1 MADAQGVLGMQ
12 ESTFDLVIVGAGPG
26 GLSAAARA
34 GQQGMSHV
42 LLEAGGAHANTIQQ
56 YQQHKHVMAEPS
68 VLPLRSDM
76 EFAAGRREAIL
87 DSWERGIGRANINIK
102 YQSEVSAIRGSRGSF
117 EIVTKSGNS
126 IRGKHVILALGVQ
139 GHPRRIAVPGGDL
152 PCVQYTLESADALRG
167 ETIVVIGAGDAAIE
181 NAIALSRSNS
191 VIVLNRSSG
200 FPRAKDANAARITR
214 AISAGRIKCFMHAE
228 IRSLRASGG
237 PAKGPQARD
246 NGAGAPYR
254 MVISTQEGERTLS
267 CHRVIARLGAV
278 PPRQLVE
285 SIGVRFLSSEPDA
298 LPELSSQYEST
309 VPGLYVIGALAGY
322 PLIKQ
327 AMNQGFEVV
336 EHLLGRAVAPADHE
350 ILRDKFRIL
359 RGGEDVERIVNL
371 IHKGLPIFRD
381 IQMLA
386 LRELLLVSRVVTPG
400 KGSSI
405 FARGDYASSIFNV
418 LRGEVHLEAG
428 GAPMILRGGQLL
440 GEMSLISGRPHETS
454 AIAGVDCILLETP
467 HSAVRKLLRTEQ
479 SVRTYIDTV
488 YSLRA
493 LRLLLM
499 PHASPETIHTLTKAV
514 SLHRFSPGTEIFKE
528 GDPIERFYL
537 VRSGSVALSR
547 RKEDQDTVVAYCAAN
562 SFLDALG
569 CLSGE
574 TTRSLNAKAMVA
586 TEALSIDHASFKA
599 LLKADA
605 RLAAKMDAERTEQL
619 TQYAHM
625 QARPKAGNVFS
636 YLMSH
641 GLGEATSVLVI
652 DENLC
657 VGCDQCEKACAATH
671 EGVSRLDRSAGP
683 SLHSLH
689 LPTSCRH
696 CEHPHCMRDCPPSAI
711 HRLPNGEVYIDETCI
726 GCGNCEENC
735 PYGVIQMAETAPK
748 TSLLSKLLRTKP
760 VENAKT
766 AVKCDVCAS
775 LKGGPACVRACPTG
789 AAIRIHAED
798 VLELARQR
806 AVALE

>member
-1 MADAQGVLGMQ
+1 MQ
-12 ESTFDLVIVGAGPG
+12 ESSFDLVIVGAGPG
-26 GLSAAARA
+26 GLSAAAHA
-34 GQQGMSHV
+34 SQQGMSHV

-56 YQQHKHVMAEPS
+56 YQQFKHVMAEPS

-87 DSWERGIGRANINIK
+87 DTWERGIQRANVNIR
-102 YQSEVSAIRGSRGSF
+102 YRSEVSGISGTRGHFAIA
-117 EIVTKSGNS
+117 IKSGEI

-139 GHPRRIAVPGGDL
+139 GHPRRVSATGSDL

-167 ETIVVIGAGDAAIE
+167 ETIIVIGAGDAAIE
-181 NAIALSRSNS
+181 NALALSRSNS
-191 VIVLNRSSG
+191 VILLNRSSG
-200 FPRAKDANAARITR
+200 FPRAKDANAAKITR
-214 AISAGRIKCFMHAE
+214 AISAGRVKCFMHAE
-228 IRSLRASGG
+228 ARSIHPNDSHAGRVAN
-237 PAKGPQARD
+237 R
-246 NGAGAPYR
+246 GAAAPYR
-254 MVISTQEGERTLS
+254 MVISTQEGERAIH
-267 CHRVIARLGAV
+267 CHRVIARLGAI

-285 SIGVRFLSSEPDA
+285 AIGVRFLSAEPDA
-298 LPELSSQYEST
+298 LPELSSTYEST
-309 VPGLYVIGALAGY
+309 VPGLYVIGAMAGY

-327 AMNQGFEVV
+327 AMNQGYEVV
-336 EHLLGRAVAPADHE
+336 EQLLGRSVAPADHD
-350 ILRDKFRIL
+350 ILREKFRIL
-359 RGGEDVERIVNL
+359 RGGGDVERIVSL
-371 IHKGLPIFRD
+371 MHKGLPLFRD

-386 LRELLLVSRVVTPG
+386 LRELLLVSRIITPP
-400 KGSSI
+400 KGSAI
-405 FARGDYASSIFNV
+405 FAKGDYASTVFNV
-418 LRGEVHLEAG
+418 LRGEVLLQADG
-428 GAPMILRGGQLL
+428 GAPMVLRGGQLL

-454 AIAGVDCILLETP
+454 AIAGADCILLETP
-467 HSAVRKLLRTEQ
+467 HSGIKKLLRTEQ
-479 SVRTYIDTV
+479 SVRAYIDTV
-488 YSLRA
+488 YALRA
-493 LRLLLM
+493 LRVLLM
-499 PHASPETIHTLTKAV
+499 PHASPETIHALSKAV
-514 SLHRFSPGTEIFKE
+514 SLHRFTPGAAIFKE
-528 GDPIERFYL
+528 GEAIERFYL

-547 RKEDQDTVVAYCAAN
+547 RKGAEDTVVAYCAAN

-574 TTRSLNAKAMVA
+574 TTRSLTAKAMVA

-652 DENLC
+652 DETLC

-671 EGVSRLDRSAGP
+671 DGVSRLDRSAGP

-711 HRLPNGEVYIDETCI
+711 HRLPNGEVFIDETCI

-735 PYGVIQMAETAPK
+735 PYGVIQMAEKAPR
-748 TSLLSKLLRTKP
+748 TSLLDRLLRAKP
-760 VENAKT
+760 PEAAKT
-766 AVKCDVCAS
+766 AVKCDVCVS

-806 AVALE
+806 AVAME

>member
-1 MADAQGVLGMQ
+1 MQ
-12 ESTFDLVIVGAGPG
+12 ESAVDVVIVGAGPG

-42 LLEAGGAHANTIQQ
+42 LLEAGSAHANTIQQ
-56 YQQHKHVMAEPS
+56 YQHHKHVMAEPS

-76 EFAAGRREAIL
+76 EFAAGRREQIL
-87 DSWERGIGRANINIK
+87 ESWERGISRANVNIR
-102 YQSEVSAIRGSRGSF
+102 YRSEVAGIRPVQDGF
-117 EIVTKSGNS
+117 EISLKSGTTV
-126 IRGKHVILALGVQ
+126 RGRKIILALGVQ
-139 GHPRRIAVPGGDL
+139 GHPRRVNVPGGDL

-167 ETIVVIGAGDAAIE
+167 ESIIVIGAGDAAIE
-181 NAIALSRSNS
+181 NAIALSRGNS
-191 VIVLNRSSG
+191 VTVLNRSNG
-200 FPRAKDANAARITR
+200 FPRAKDANATRITR
-214 AISAGRIKCFMHAE
+214 AISAGRVKCLMNAE
-228 IRSLRASGG
+228 AKSLHPNSSG
-237 PAKGPQARD
+237 AKGTA
-246 NGAGAPYR
+246 APYR
-254 MVISTQEGERTLS
+254 MVVKTQDGERTIE

-285 SIGVRFLSSEPDA
+285 AIGVRFLSAEADA
-298 LPELSSQYEST
+298 LPELSQHYEST
-309 VPGLYVIGALAGY
+309 VPGLFVIGALAGY

-336 EHLLGRAVAPADHE
+336 EYLLGRTVAPADHD
-350 ILRDKFRIL
+350 ILASKFKAL
-359 RGGEDVERIVNL
+359 RGGDDVERIVSL
-371 IHKGLPIFRD
+371 IHKGLPLFREV
-381 IQMLA
+381 QMLA
-386 LRELLLVSRVVTPG
+386 LREVLLVSTIVTPA

-418 LRGEVHLEAG
+418 LKGEVHLDAG
-428 GAPMILRGGQLL
+428 GGPPMVLRGGQLL
-440 GEMSLISGRPHETS
+440 GEMSLVSGRPHETS
-454 AIAGVDCILLETP
+454 AVAGPDCILLETP
-467 HSAVRKLLRTEQ
+467 HSAIRKLLRTEQ
-479 SVRTYIDTV
+479 SVRGYVDTV
-488 YSLRA
+488 YALRA
-493 LRLLLM
+493 LRVLLI
-499 PHASPETIHTLTKAV
+499 PHASPETIHALSKAV
-514 SLHRFSPGTEIFKE
+514 TLHRFAPGTEIFKE
-528 GDPIERFYL
+528 GDAIERFYV

-547 RKEDQDTVVAYCAAN
+547 GAGEQSTVVAYCAAN

-574 TTRSLNAKAMVA
+574 TQRSLSARAMVA

-599 LLKADA
+599 LLRADA

-625 QARPKAGNVFS
+625 QARPKAGSVFS

-652 DENLC
+652 DETLC

-711 HRLPNGEVYIDETCI
+711 HRLPNGEVFIDETCI

-735 PYGVIQMAETAPK
+735 PYGVIQMAEKAPQS
-748 TSLLSKLLRTKP
+748 SLLARLLGSKPKET
-760 VENAKT
+760 AKT
-766 AVKCDVCAS
+766 AVKCDVCAT

-798 VLELARQR
+798 VLELASQR

>member
-1 MADAQGVLGMQ
+1 MREL
-12 ESTFDLVIVGAGPG
+12 TFDLVIVGAGPG
-26 GLSAAARA
+26 GLSAAAHA
-34 GQQGMSHV
+34 SQQGMSHV

-76 EFAAGRREAIL
+76 EFAAGRRESIL
-87 DSWERGIGRANINIK
+87 ESWERGIERASINIK
-102 YQSEVSAIRGSRGSF
+102 YRSEVTSIRGSRGNFEVGVKSG
-117 EIVTKSGNS
+117 EIV
-126 IRGKHVILALGVQ
+126 RGKHIILALGVQ
-139 GHPRRIAVPGGDL
+139 GHPRRVNVPGGDL
-152 PCVQYTLESADALRG
+152 PCVQYTLESAEALRG

-181 NAIALSRSNS
+181 NAIALSRSNT

-214 AISAGRIKCFMHAE
+214 AISAGRVKCFMHAE
-228 IRSLRASGG
+228 ARSIHANNGRAGSAVG
-237 PAKGPQARD
+237 AE
-246 NGAGAPYR
+246 NTAGAPYR
-254 MVISTQEGERTLS
+254 MVISTQEGERALS
-267 CHRVIARLGAV
+267 CHRVIARLGAI

-285 SIGVRFLSSEPDA
+285 SIGVRFLSSDADA
-298 LPELSSQYEST
+298 LPELSSTYEST
-309 VPGLYVIGALAGY
+309 VPGLYIIGALAGY

-327 AMNQGFEVV
+327 AMNQGYEVV
-336 EHLLGRAVAPADHE
+336 EHLLGRAVAPADHD
-350 ILRDKFRIL
+350 ILREQFRVL
-359 RGGEDVERIVNL
+359 RGGGDVERIVSQ
-371 IHKGLPIFRD
+371 IHKGLPLFRD

-386 LRELLLVSRVVTPG
+386 LRELLLVSRIITPT
-400 KGSSI
+400 KGSVI
-405 FARGDYASSIFNV
+405 FSKGDYASTIFNV
-418 LRGEVHLEAG
+418 LRGEVQLQVDG

-440 GEMSLISGRPHETS
+440 GEMSLISGRPHEAS
-454 AIAGVDCILLETP
+454 AVAGADSILLETP
-467 HSAVRKLLRTEQ
+467 HSAIKKLLRTEQ
-479 SVRTYIDTV
+479 SVRSYIDKV
-488 YSLRA
+488 YALRA
-493 LRLLLM
+493 LRVLLM
-499 PHASPETIHTLTKAV
+499 PHAAPQTVHMLSKAV
-514 SLHRFSPGTEIFKE
+514 SLHRFTPGAEIFKE

-547 RKEDQDTVVAYCAAN
+547 RRGEQDTVVAYCAAN

-574 TTRSLNAKAMVA
+574 SNRSLTAKAMVA
-586 TEALSIDHASFKA
+586 TEVLSIDHENFK
-599 LLKADA
+599 LVLKADT
-605 RLAAKMDAERTEQL
+605 RLAARMDAERTEQL
-619 TQYAHM
+619 TQYAHL

-652 DENLC
+652 DETLC

-671 EGVSRLDRSAGP
+671 DGVSRLDRSAGP

-711 HRLPNGEVYIDETCI
+711 HRLPNGEVYIDDTCI

-735 PYGVIQMAETAPK
+735 PYGVIQMAAKTPR
-748 TSLLSKLLRTKP
+748 TSLFDRLLRTKAP
-760 VENAKT
+760 ESAKT

-806 AVALE
+806 AVVMG

>member
-1 MADAQGVLGMQ
+1 MQ
-12 ESTFDLVIVGAGPG
+12 EQIFDLVIVGAGPG
-26 GLSAAARA
+26 GLSAAAHAAQA
-34 GQQGMSHV
+34 GMAHV

-87 DSWERGIGRANINIK
+87 DNWRQGIENAKVNIK
-102 YQSEVSAIRGSRGSF
+102 YRAEVSSIRGTRGGF
-117 EIVTKSGNS
+117 EIGIKSGET

-139 GHPRRIAVPGGDL
+139 GHPRRVSVPGGDL

-181 NAIALSRSNS
+181 NAIALSRNNS

-214 AISAGRIKCFMHAE
+214 AISAGRVKCFMHAE
-228 IRSLRASGG
+228 TRSLRASG
-237 PAKGPQARD
+237 
-246 NGAGAPYR
+246 AGAAAPYQ
-254 MVISTQEGERTLS
+254 MVITTQEGERTIP
-267 CHRVIARLGAV
+267 CHRVIARLGAI

-285 SIGVRFLSSEPDA
+285 SIGVRFLSTEPDA

-336 EHLLGRAVAPADHE
+336 EHLLGRAVAPADHD
-350 ILRDKFRIL
+350 ILREKFRIL
-359 RGGEDVERIVNL
+359 RGGGDVERIVSL
-371 IHKGLPIFRD
+371 IHKGLPVFRD

-386 LRELLLVSRVVTPG
+386 LRELLLVSTIITPAPG
-400 KGSSI
+400 ASI
-405 FARGDYASSIFNV
+405 FAKGDYASSIFNV

-428 GAPMILRGGQLL
+428 GAAPMVLRGGQLL

-454 AIAGVDCILLETP
+454 AIAGPDCILLETP
-467 HSAVRKLLRTEQ
+467 HSAIRKLLRTEQ
-479 SVRTYIDTV
+479 SVRGYIDTV
-488 YSLRA
+488 YALRA

-499 PHASPETIHTLTKAV
+499 PHAAAETIHALSKAV
-514 SLHRFSPGTEIFKE
+514 SLHRFAPGTEIFKE

-547 RKEDQDTVVAYCAAN
+547 RSGDQEAVVAYCAAN

-574 TTRSLNAKAMVA
+574 TARSLNAKSMVA
-586 TEALSIDHASFKA
+586 TEALSIDHGSFKA

-625 QARPKAGNVFS
+625 QAQPKAGNVFS

-652 DENLC
+652 DETLC

-711 HRLPNGEVYIDETCI
+711 HRLPNGEVFIDETCI

-735 PYGVIQMAETAPK
+735 PYGVIQMAEKTPK
-748 TSLLSKLLRTKP
+748 SSLFERLMGAKP
-760 VENAKT
+760 KEAAKT

>member
-1 MADAQGVLGMQ
+1 MQ
-12 ESTFDLVIVGAGPG
+12 LSTFDLIIVGAGPG
-26 GLSAAARA
+26 GLSAAAHA

-76 EFAAGRREAIL
+76 EFAAGRRETVL
-87 DSWERGIGRANINIK
+87 ESWERGIRSANINIR
-102 YQSEVSAIRGSRGSF
+102 YRAEVAGIRGARGDF
-117 EIVTKSGNS
+117 EVAIKSGER

-139 GHPRRIAVPGGDL
+139 GHPRRVAVPGGDL

-200 FPRAKDANAARITR
+200 FPRAKDANAARMTR
-214 AISAGRIKCFMHAE
+214 RISAGRVKCFMNAE
-228 IRSLRASGG
+228 VRSLHANDTRAGSNHR
-237 PAKGPQARD
+237 AV
-246 NGAGAPYR
+246 PYR
-254 MVISTQEGERTLS
+254 MVISTQEGERTIP
-267 CHRVIARLGAV
+267 CHRVIARLGAI

-285 SIGVRFLSSEPDA
+285 SIGVRFVSPEPDA
-298 LPELSSQYEST
+298 LPELSSSYEST

-336 EHLLGRAVAPADHE
+336 EQLLGRAVAPADHDV
-350 ILRDKFRIL
+350 LRAKFRIL
-359 RGGEDVERIVNL
+359 RGGADVERIVNVL
-371 IHKGLPIFRD
+371 HKGLPIFRD
-381 IQMLA
+381 IQLLA
-386 LRELLLVSRVVTPG
+386 LRELLLVSTIVTPARG
-400 KGSSI
+400 QNI
-405 FARGDYASSIFNV
+405 FARGDYASSVFNV
-418 LRGEVHLEAG
+418 MRGEVHLEAG
-428 GAPMILRGGQLL
+428 GGPPMILRGGQLL

-454 AIAGVDCILLETP
+454 AIAGPDCILLETP
-467 HSAVRKLLRTEQ
+467 HSAIRKLLRAEQ
-479 SVRTYIDTV
+479 SVRAYIDTV
-488 YSLRA
+488 YALRA

-499 PHASPETIHTLTKAV
+499 PHASPETMHALSKAV
-514 SLHRFSPGTEIFKE
+514 SLHRFAPGSEIFKE
-528 GDPIERFYL
+528 GDAIERFYL

-547 RKEDQDTVVAYCAAN
+547 RTGDQDTVVAYCAAN

-574 TTRSLNAKAMVA
+574 TARSLNAKAMVA
-586 TEALSIDHASFKA
+586 TEALSIDHGSFKA
-599 LLKADA
+599 LLKADT

-625 QARPKAGNVFS
+625 QARPQAGNVFS

-711 HRLPNGEVYIDETCI
+711 HRLPNGEVFIDETCI

-735 PYGVIQMAETAPK
+735 PYGVIQMAEKAPR
-748 TSLLSKLLRTKP
+748 TSLLQRLLGAKP
-760 VENAKT
+760 ADSAKT

-775 LKGGPACVRACPTG
+775 LRGGPACVRACPTG

>member
-1 MADAQGVLGMQ
+1 MQ
-12 ESTFDLVIVGAGPG
+12 QSTFDLVIVGAGPG

-34 GQQGMSHV
+34 GQAGMAHV

-76 EFAAGRREAIL
+76 QFAAGRRESIL
-87 DSWERGIGRANINIK
+87 ESWERGIRSANVNIK
-102 YQSEVSAIRGSRGSF
+102 YHAEVSAIRGTRGSF
-117 EIVTKSGNS
+117 EIATKSGET
-126 IRGKHVILALGVQ
+126 IRGKNVILALGVQ
-139 GHPRRIAVPGGDL
+139 GHPRRVNVPGGDL

-181 NAIALSRSNS
+181 NAIALSRNNS
-191 VIVLNRSSG
+191 VIMLNRSSG

-214 AISAGRIKCFMHAE
+214 AISGGRVKCVMHAE
-228 IRSLRASGG
+228 AKSLHANNS
-237 PAKGPQARD
+237 QT
-246 NGAGAPYR
+246 NGEAAAAPYR
-254 MVISTQEGERTLS
+254 LVISTQEGERTIP
-267 CHRVIARLGAV
+267 CHRLIARLGAV

-285 SIGVRFLSSEPDA
+285 SIGVRFPSAEPDA
-298 LPELSSQYEST
+298 LPELSPQFEST

-336 EHLLGRAVAPADHE
+336 EQLLGRTVAPADHD
-350 ILRDKFRIL
+350 ILRAKFRIL
-359 RGGEDVERIVNL
+359 RGGNEVERIVSL
-371 IHKGLPIFRD
+371 IHKGLPLFRD

-386 LRELLLVSRVVTPG
+386 LRELLLVSTIITPA

-405 FARGDYASSIFNV
+405 FARGDYASSVFNV

-428 GAPMILRGGQLL
+428 GGAPMILRGGQLI
-440 GEMSLISGRPHETS
+440 GEMSLISGRPHETA
-454 AIAGVDCILLETP
+454 AIAGPDCILLETP
-467 HSAVRKLLRTEQ
+467 HSAIRKLLRTEQ
-479 SVRTYIDTV
+479 SVRGYIDAV
-488 YSLRA
+488 YALRA
-493 LRLLLM
+493 LRVLLM
-499 PHASPETIHTLTKAV
+499 PHASPETIHALSKAV
-514 SLHRFSPGTEIFKE
+514 SLHRFAPGAEIFKQ
-528 GDPIERFYL
+528 GDHIERFYL

-547 RKEDQDTVVAYCAAN
+547 RNGNQDTVVGYCAAN

-569 CLSGE
+569 CLSAE
-574 TTRSLNAKAMVA
+574 NTRSLNAKAMVA

-605 RLAAKMDAERTEQL
+605 RLSAKMDAERTEQL

-625 QARPKAGNVFS
+625 QARPKAGSVFD

-652 DENLC
+652 DETLC

-711 HRLPNGEVYIDETCI
+711 HRLPNGEVFIDETCI

-735 PYGVIQMAETAPK
+735 PYGVIQMAEKAPK
-748 TSLLSKLLRTKP
+748 SSLFERLRGAKP
-760 VENAKT
+760 AEAAKT

-789 AAIRIHAED
+789 AAIRIHADD
-798 VLELARQR
+798 VIELARQR

>member
-1 MADAQGVLGMQ
+1 
-12 ESTFDLVIVGAGPG
+12 
-26 GLSAAARA
+26 
-34 GQQGMSHV
+34 V
-42 LLEAGGAHANTIQQ
+42 LLEAGAAHANTIQQ
-56 YQQHKHVMAEPS
+56 YQHFKHVMAEPS

-76 EFAAGRREAIL
+76 EFAAGRRETIL
-87 DSWERGIGRANINIK
+87 ESWERGIQSSKINIK
-102 YQSEVSAIRGSRGSF
+102 YRAEVTGIRGTGGNF
-117 EIVTKSGNS
+117 EITIKSGEI

-139 GHPRRIAVPGGDL
+139 GHPRRVNVPGGDL
-152 PCVQYTLESADALRG
+152 PCVQYTLESAEALRA

-191 VIVLNRSSG
+191 VILLNRSNG

-214 AISAGRIKCFMHAE
+214 AISAGRVKCFMNAE
-228 IRSLRASGG
+228 AKSLQTS
-237 PAKGPQARD
+237 
-246 NGAGAPYR
+246 NGSTEAPYQ
-254 MVISTQEGERTLS
+254 MVIKTQEGERTVP
-267 CHRVIARLGAV
+267 CHRVIARLGAI

-285 SIGVRFLSSEPDA
+285 SIGVRFASPEPEA
-298 LPELSSQYEST
+298 LPELSAQYEST

-327 AMNQGFEVV
+327 AMNQGYEVV
-336 EHLLGRAVAPADHE
+336 EQLLGRAVAPADHD
-350 ILRDKFRIL
+350 ILAAKFRIL
-359 RGGEDVERIVNL
+359 RGGGDVERIVNL
-371 IHKGLPIFRD
+371 VHKGLPLFRD
-381 IQMLA
+381 IKMLA
-386 LRELLLVSRVVTPG
+386 LRELLLVSRIVTPAN
-400 KGSSI
+400 GSSI

-418 LRGEVHLEAG
+418 LRGEVHLQAGG
-428 GAPMILRGGQLL
+428 GAPMILRGGQLV

-454 AIAGVDCILLETP
+454 AIAGPDCILLETP
-467 HSAVRKLLRTEQ
+467 HSAIRKLLRTEQ
-479 SVRTYIDTV
+479 SVRAYIDTV
-488 YSLRA
+488 YGLRA
-493 LRLLLM
+493 LRVLLM
-499 PHASPETIHTLTKAV
+499 PYASPETIHALSKAV
-514 SLHRFSPGTEIFKE
+514 TLHRFAPGTEIFKE
-528 GDPIERFYL
+528 GDAIERFYL

-547 RKEDQDTVVAYCAAN
+547 RTGDQETVVAYCAAS

-574 TTRSLNAKAMVA
+574 STRSLNAKAMVA

-599 LLKADA
+599 LLKADN
-605 RLAAKMDAERTEQL
+605 RLAAKMETERTEQL

-711 HRLPNGEVYIDETCI
+711 HRLPNGEVFIDETCI

-735 PYGVIQMAETAPK
+735 PYGVIQMAEKAPK
-748 TSLLSKLLRTKP
+748 TSLFEKLMGTKRP
-760 VENAKT
+760 EAAKT

-798 VLELARQR
+798 VLELAKQR
-806 AVALE
+806 AVALG

>member
-1 MADAQGVLGMQ
+1 MR

-26 GLSAAARA
+26 GMSAAAHA
-34 GQQGMSHV
+34 SQQGMPHV

-56 YQQHKHVMAEPS
+56 YQRHKHVMAEPS

-76 EFAAGRREAIL
+76 EFSAGRREAIL
-87 DSWERGIGRANINIK
+87 DNWERGMERANVNRK
-102 YQSEVSAIRGSRGSF
+102 YHAEVTAIRGTRGSF
-117 EIVTKSGNS
+117 EIAIKSGET

-139 GHPRRIAVPGGDL
+139 GHPRRLTMPGGDL
-152 PCVQYTLESADALRG
+152 PCVQYTLESAEALNA

-181 NAIALSRSNS
+181 NALALSRTNS
-191 VIVLNRSSG
+191 VIMLNRSNG
-200 FPRAKDANAARITR
+200 FPRAKDANSAKITR
-214 AISAGRIKCFMHAE
+214 AISANRIKCFMNAE
-228 IRSLRASGG
+228 ARSLRAND
-237 PAKGPQARD
+237 PDRRTKD
-246 NGAGAPYR
+246 NSAGAPYR
-254 MVISTQEGERTLS
+254 LVISTQEGERAIH
-267 CHRVIARLGAV
+267 CHRIVARLGAI

-285 SIGVRFLSSEPDA
+285 SIGVRFVSSEADA
-298 LPELSSQYEST
+298 LPELSSTYEST
-309 VPGLYVIGALAGY
+309 VPGLYIIGALAGY

-327 AMNQGFEVV
+327 AMNQGYEVV
-336 EHLLGRAVAPADHE
+336 EHLLGRSVAPADHD
-350 ILRDKFRIL
+350 ILREKFRVL
-359 RGGEDVERIVNL
+359 RGGGDVERIVNT
-371 IHKGLPIFRD
+371 IHKGLPVFRE
-381 IQMLA
+381 IQRLA
-386 LRELLLVSRVVTPG
+386 LRELLLVSRIITPANG
-400 KGSSI
+400 AVI
-405 FARGDYASSIFNV
+405 FSKGDYASSVFNV
-418 LRGEVHLEAG
+418 LRGEAHLQADG
-428 GAPMILRGGQLL
+428 GPPMILRGGQLL
-440 GEMSLISGRPHETS
+440 GEMSLISGRPHET
-454 AIAGVDCILLETP
+454 AATAGQDCILLETP
-467 HSAVRKLLRTEQ
+467 HSAIKKLLRTEQ
-479 SVRTYIDTV
+479 SVRAYIDAV
-488 YSLRA
+488 YALRA
-493 LRLLLM
+493 LRVLLM
-499 PHASPETIHTLTKAV
+499 PHAAPETIHTLSKAV
-514 SLHRFSPGTEIFKE
+514 SLHRFAPGTEIFKE
-528 GDPIERFYL
+528 GDKIERFYL

-547 RKEDQDTVVAYCAAN
+547 RKEEHDTVVAYCAAN
-562 SFLDALG
+562 AFLDALG

-574 TTRSLNAKAMVA
+574 TTRSLTAKAMVA
-586 TEALSIDHASFKA
+586 TEVLSIDHASFKA

-625 QARPKAGNVFS
+625 QAQPKAGNVFS

-652 DENLC
+652 DETLC

-735 PYGVIQMAETAPK
+735 PYGVIQMAAKAPK
-748 TSLLSKLLRTKP
+748 PSLLNRLLGSKP
-760 VENAKT
+760 QEEAKT

-806 AVALE
+806 AVAME

>member
-1 MADAQGVLGMQ
+1 VAKGVLGMQ

-87 DSWERGIGRANINIK
+87 ESWERGISSANVNIK
-102 YQSEVSAIRGSRGSF
+102 YHCEVAGIRGSLGNF
-117 EIVTKSGNS
+117 EVSTKSGNS
-126 IRGKHVILALGVQ
+126 VRGKHVILALGVQ
-139 GHPRRIAVPGGDL
+139 GHPRRVTVPGGDL

-191 VIVLNRSSG
+191 VIVLNRNSG

-228 IRSLRASGG
+228 VRSVHASSGH
-237 PAKGPQARD
+237 AKGQQAND
-246 NGAGAPYR
+246 KGAGAPYR
-254 MVISTQEGERTLS
+254 MVISTQEGERTLP
-267 CHRVIARLGAV
+267 CHRVIARLGAI

-336 EHLLGRAVAPADHE
+336 EHLLGRAVAPADHD

-359 RGGEDVERIVNL
+359 RGGDDVERIVNL
-371 IHKGLPIFRD
+371 IHKGLPLFRG

-386 LRELLLVSRVVTPG
+386 LRELLLVSRIVTPA

-418 LRGEVHLEAG
+418 LRGEAHLGAG
-428 GAPMILRGGQLL
+428 GTPMILRGGQLL

-454 AIAGVDCILLETP
+454 AIAGADCILLETP
-467 HSAVRKLLRTEQ
+467 HSAIRKLLRTEQ
-479 SVRTYIDTV
+479 SVRAYIDTV

-499 PHASPETIHTLTKAV
+499 PHASPETIHALSKAV
-514 SLHRFSPGTEIFKE
+514 SLHRFAPGAEIFKE

-547 RKEDQDTVVAYCAAN
+547 RTADQDTVVAYCAAN

-574 TTRSLNAKAMVA
+574 TTRSLNAKSMVA

-605 RLAAKMDAERTEQL
+605 LLAAKMDAERTEQL

-652 DENLC
+652 DETLC

-711 HRLPNGEVYIDETCI
+711 HRLPNGEVFIDETCI

-735 PYGVIQMAETAPK
+735 PYGVIQMAEKTPK
-748 TSLLSKLLRTKP
+748 TSLLAKLLGTKP
-760 VENAKT
+760 AEGAKT

>member
-1 MADAQGVLGMQ
+1 MP
-12 ESTFDLVIVGAGPG
+12 ESKVDVVVVGAGPG
-26 GLSAAARA
+26 GLSAAAHA

-56 YQQHKHVMAEPS
+56 YQLHKHVMAEPS

-76 EFAAGRREAIL
+76 EFAAGRRENIL
-87 DSWERGIGRANINIK
+87 ESWERGIREANVNIR
-102 YQSEVSAIRGSRGSF
+102 YRSEVTGIRGTRGEF
-117 EIVTKSGNS
+117 EISLKSGTT
-126 IRGKHVILALGVQ
+126 IHCKHVILALGVQ
-139 GHPRRIAVPGGDL
+139 GHPRRVNVPGGDL
-152 PCVQYTLESADALRG
+152 PCVQYTLESADALKG

-181 NAIALSRSNS
+181 NAIALSRNNS
-191 VIVLNRSSG
+191 VVVLNRSNG
-200 FPRAKDANAARITR
+200 FPRAKDANAARINR
-214 AISAGRIKCFMHAE
+214 AISAGRIKCLMNAE
-228 IRSLRASGG
+228 SKSLHPNNAGGATRAI
-237 PAKGPQARD
+237 
-246 NGAGAPYR
+246 PYR
-254 MVISTQEGERTLS
+254 LVISTQEGERS
-267 CHRVIARLGAV
+267 VECHRIIARLGAI

-285 SIGVRFLSSEPDA
+285 TIGVRFLSKEADA
-298 LPELSSQYEST
+298 LPELTSSYEST
-309 VPGLYVIGALAGY
+309 VPGLYIIGALAGY

-327 AMNQGFEVV
+327 AMNQGYEVV
-336 EHLLGRAVAPADHE
+336 EHLLGRQVAPADHD
-350 ILRDKFRIL
+350 ILAGKFKAL
-359 RGGEDVERIVNL
+359 RGGGDVERVVNL
-371 IHKGLPIFRD
+371 IHKGVPLFRD

-386 LRELLLVSRVVTPG
+386 LRELLLVSTVLTPA

-405 FARGDYASSIFNV
+405 FAKGDYASSIFNV
-418 LRGEVHLEAG
+418 LKGEVHLEAG
-428 GAPMILRGGQLL
+428 GGAPMVLRGGQLL
-440 GEMSLISGRPHETS
+440 GEMSLISGRPHETA
-454 AIAGVDCILLETP
+454 AIAGPDCILLETP

-479 SVRTYIDTV
+479 SVRAYIDKV
-488 YSLRA
+488 YALRA
-493 LRLLLM
+493 LRVLLM
-499 PHASPETIHTLTKAV
+499 PHAAPETIHTLSKAAT
-514 SLHRFSPGTEIFKE
+514 LLRFTPGSEIFKE
-528 GDPIERFYL
+528 GDTIERFYL

-547 RKEDQDTVVAYCAAN
+547 GSGDTASIVAYCAAN

-574 TTRSLNAKAMVA
+574 TRRSLSARAMVA
-586 TEALSIDHASFKA
+586 TEVLSIDHASFNA
-599 LLKADA
+599 LLQADS
-605 RLAAKMDAERTEQL
+605 RLAAMMDDERTEQL
-619 TQYAHM
+619 KQYADM
-625 QARPKAGNVFS
+625 QARPKAGSVFS

-652 DENLC
+652 DETLC

-711 HRLPNGEVYIDETCI
+711 HRLPNGEVFIDETCI

-735 PYGVIQMAETAPK
+735 PYGVIQMAEKDPPP
-748 TSLLSKLLRTKP
+748 TSLLSRLLGAKP
-760 VENAKT
+760 KEMAKT

-798 VLELARQR
+798 VLQLARQR

>member
-1 MADAQGVLGMQ
+1 MQ
-12 ESTFDLVIVGAGPG
+12 DSKVDVVIVGAGPG
-26 GLSAAARA
+26 GLSAAAHA

-56 YQQHKHVMAEPS
+56 YQHHKHVMAEPS

-87 DSWERGIGRANINIK
+87 ESWERGISEAKVNIR
-102 YQSEVSAIRGSRGSF
+102 YRSEVTGIRGTRGDF
-117 EIVTKSGNS
+117 EISIKSGET
-126 IRGKHVILALGVQ
+126 IRGKHVVLALGVQ
-139 GHPRRIAVPGGDL
+139 GHPRRVSVPGGDL

-191 VIVLNRSSG
+191 VTLLNRSTG

-214 AISAGRIKCFMHAE
+214 AISAGRLKCLMNAE
-228 IRSLRASGG
+228 VKSLQANT
-237 PAKGPQARD
+237 AKANAQ
-246 NGAGAPYR
+246 GAPYR
-254 MVISTQEGERTLS
+254 MVVSTQDGDRTIE
-267 CHRVIARLGAV
+267 CHRVIARLGAI

-285 SIGVRFLSSEPDA
+285 AIGVRFLSAEADA
-298 LPELSSQYEST
+298 LPELSPKYEST
-309 VPGLYVIGALAGY
+309 VPGLFIIGALAGY

-336 EHLLGRAVAPADHE
+336 EHLLGRAVAPADHD
-350 ILRDKFRIL
+350 ILAAKFKIL

-371 IHKGLPIFRD
+371 VHKGLPLFRD

-386 LRELLLVSRVVTPG
+386 LRELLLVSTVITPA

-418 LRGEVHLEAG
+418 LKGEVHLQAGG
-428 GAPMILRGGQLL
+428 GAPMTLRGGQLL

-454 AIAGVDCILLETP
+454 AVAGADCILLETP
-467 HSAVRKLLRTEQ
+467 HSAIRKLLRTEQ
-479 SVRTYIDTV
+479 SVRGYIDTV
-488 YSLRA
+488 YALRA

-499 PHASPETIHTLTKAV
+499 PHASPETIHALSKAV
-514 SLHRFSPGTEIFKE
+514 TLHRFTPGTEIFKE
-528 GDPIERFYL
+528 GDAIERFYL

-547 RKEDQDTVVAYCAAN
+547 RAADQDTVVAYCAAN

-574 TTRSLNAKAMVA
+574 TQRSLSARAMVA
-586 TEALSIDHASFKA
+586 TEALSIDYTAFKA
-599 LLKADA
+599 LLRADA

-625 QARPKAGNVFS
+625 QARPKAGSVFS

-652 DENLC
+652 DETLC

-711 HRLPNGEVYIDETCI
+711 HRLPNGEVFIDETCI

-735 PYGVIQMAETAPK
+735 PYGVIQMAEKNPK
-748 TSLLSKLLRTKP
+748 TSLLDRLLGAKP
-760 VENAKT
+760 RESAKT

>member
-1 MADAQGVLGMQ
+1 MR

-34 GQQGMSHV
+34 GQQSMSHV

-76 EFAAGRREAIL
+76 EFAAGRRESIL
-87 DSWERGIGRANINIK
+87 ESWERGISRAKVNIK
-102 YQSEVSAIRGSRGSF
+102 YHSEVSGIRGSRGNF
-117 EIVTKSGNS
+117 EISTKSGNS
-126 IRGKHVILALGVQ
+126 VRGKHVILALGVQ
-139 GHPRRIAVPGGDL
+139 GHPRRVNVPGGDL

-191 VIVLNRSSG
+191 VILLNRSSG

-228 IRSLRASGG
+228 VRSLHANDAH
-237 PAKGPQARD
+237 AKGPQGKD
-246 NGAGAPYR
+246 NGTGAPYR
-254 MVISTQEGERTLS
+254 IVISTQEGERTLP
-267 CHRVIARLGAV
+267 CHRVIARLGAI

-327 AMNQGFEVV
+327 AMNQGFELV
-336 EHLLGRAVAPADHE
+336 EHLLGRTVAPADHD
-350 ILRDKFRIL
+350 ILREKFRIL
-359 RGGEDVERIVNL
+359 RGGDDVERIVNL
-371 IHKGLPIFRD
+371 VHKGLPIFRG

-386 LRELLLVSRVVTPG
+386 LRELLLVSRIVTPA

-405 FARGDYASSIFNV
+405 FARGDYASSVFNV
-418 LRGEVHLEAG
+418 LRGEVHLEAGG

-454 AIAGVDCILLETP
+454 AIAGAECILLETP
-467 HSAVRKLLRTEQ
+467 HSAIRKLLRTEQ
-479 SVRTYIDTV
+479 SVRAYIDTV

-499 PHASPETIHTLTKAV
+499 PHASPETIHALSKAA
-514 SLHRFSPGTEIFKE
+514 SLHRFAPGAEIFKQ

-547 RKEDQDTVVAYCAAN
+547 RTGDQDTVVAYCAAN

-574 TTRSLNAKAMVA
+574 TTRSLNAKSMVA

-652 DENLC
+652 DETLC

-735 PYGVIQMAETAPK
+735 PYGVIQMAEKTPK
-748 TSLLSKLLRTKP
+748 TSLLGKLLRAKP
-760 VENAKT
+760 VEAAKT

>member
-1 MADAQGVLGMQ
+1 VQAQ
-12 ESTFDLVIVGAGPG
+12 TYDLVIVGAGPG

-56 YQQHKHVMAEPS
+56 YQRHKHVMAEPS
-68 VLPLRSDM
+68 VLPLRSDI
-76 EFAAGRREAIL
+76 EFAAGRRESIL
-87 DSWERGIGRANINIK
+87 DTWERGIQQAKVNIR
-102 YQSEVSAIRGSRGSF
+102 YRSEVGGIRGTRGNF
-117 EIVTKSGNS
+117 EISVKSGE
-126 IRGKHVILALGVQ
+126 ILRGKNVILALGVQ
-139 GHPRRIAVPGGDL
+139 GHPRRVTAPGGDL
-152 PCVQYTLESADALRG
+152 PCVQYTLESAEALRG

-181 NAIALSRSNS
+181 NAIALSRSNT
-191 VIVLNRSSG
+191 VIVLNRSNG
-200 FPRAKDANAARITR
+200 FPRAKDANAAKITR
-214 AISAGRIKCFMHAE
+214 AISAGRIKCFMNSEA
-228 IRSLRASGG
+228 RSLTANNS
-237 PAKGPQARD
+237 AAR
-246 NGAGAPYR
+246 GAGQGGAIPYR
-254 MVISTQEGERTLS
+254 LTISTQEGERSLN
-267 CHRVIARLGAV
+267 CHRVIARLGAI

-285 SIGVRFLSSEPDA
+285 AIGVRFLSPEADA
-298 LPELSSQYEST
+298 LPELSSAYEST
-309 VPGLYVIGALAGY
+309 VPGLFVIGALAGY

-336 EHLLGRAVAPADHE
+336 EHLLGRAVAPADHD

-359 RGGEDVERIVNL
+359 RGGSDVERIVNV

-381 IQMLA
+381 IQRLA
-386 LRELLLVSRVVTPG
+386 LRELLLVSTLTTPA
-400 KGSSI
+400 KGSVI
-405 FARGDYASSIFNV
+405 FAKGDYASSIFNV
-418 LRGEVHLEAG
+418 LRGEVQLQAEG
-428 GAPMILRGGQLL
+428 GPPMLLRGGQLL
-440 GEMSLISGRPHETS
+440 GEMSLVSGRPHETR
-454 AIAGVDCILLETP
+454 ALAGADCILLETP
-467 HSAVRKLLRTEQ
+467 HSAIKKLLRTEQ
-479 SVRTYIDTV
+479 SVRAYIDTV
-488 YSLRA
+488 YALRA
-493 LRLLLM
+493 LRVLLM
-499 PHASPETIHTLTKAV
+499 PHAAPETIHALTGAV
-514 SLHRFSPGTEIFKE
+514 GLHRFAPGTEIFKE
-528 GDPIERFYL
+528 GDAIDRYYL

-547 RKEDQDTVVAYCAAN
+547 RRNEHDTAVAYCAAN
-562 SFLDALG
+562 YFLDALG

-574 TTRSLNAKAMVA
+574 MTRSLTAKAMVA
-586 TEALSIDHASFKA
+586 TELLSIDHASFKA
-599 LLKADA
+599 LLKADT

-619 TQYAHM
+619 KQYAHM
-625 QARPKAGNVFS
+625 QARPEAGNVFS

-711 HRLPNGEVYIDETCI
+711 HRLPNGEVFIDETCI

-748 TSLLSKLLRTKP
+748 TSLIQRLLGNKP
-760 VENAKT
+760 PEAAKT

-806 AVALE
+806 AVAFG